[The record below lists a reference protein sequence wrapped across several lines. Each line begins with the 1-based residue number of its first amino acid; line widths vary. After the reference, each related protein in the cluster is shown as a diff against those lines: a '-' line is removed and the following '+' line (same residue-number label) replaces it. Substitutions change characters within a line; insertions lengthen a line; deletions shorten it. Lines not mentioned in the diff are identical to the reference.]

1 MVYFSVEEK
10 VSCVNIFTTNFS
22 PTVHYRMRTSLFAT
36 FSLLLLTVLPV
47 NSGNETHSFFLFSQF
62 VANTSWIIEFDLKHS
77 SRRSIAPLV
86 TTSSNKLFS
95 ITFPFELHT
104 RIVSFHSWTL
114 KLPIRHTISRF
125 ARLKKQRYT
134 RTRVLLEPRSSRTR
148 RRANRPIHDI
158 CTSYRRKIRF
168 LNIPGYRRHL
178 DSQSN
183 DIHNCCPDITTRVSV
198 GNSVKKIKPRYL
210 PPPPHIIFRRRI

>member
-62 VANTSWIIEFDLKHS
+62 VANRSWIIEFDLKHS
-77 SRRSIAPLV
+77 SSIAPLV

-95 ITFPFELHT
+95 ISFPFELHT
-104 RIVSFHSWTL
+104 AARTSCLWNFPLLNL
-114 KLPIRHTISRF
+114 KLPIRHTHEI
-125 ARLKKQRYT
+125 KKQRYT
-134 RTRVLLEPRSSRTR
+134 WWSCAASGGRSSRWLEFYLYIISTKGVIPISKYPGISTPR
-148 RRANRPIHDI
+148 FTIQWHPWPGHCNNRKLCEKDSISSP
-158 CTSYRRKIRF
+158 SPAY
-168 LNIPGYRRHL
+168 NISF
-178 DSQSN
+178 D
-183 DIHNCCPDITTRVSV
+183 VS
-198 GNSVKKIKPRYL
+198 R
-210 PPPPHIIFRRRI
+210 